1 MDGRRGQN
9 VFTEGED
16 QGLNVISPPS
26 SCVSE
31 LSSMILKQQRRSQ
44 TQQLYRIASATS
56 EATVGV
62 AGCISF

>member
-31 LSSMILKQQRRSQ
+31 LSSMILKE
-44 TQQLYRIASATS
+44 TEEEPDSAT
-56 EATVGV
+56 
-62 AGCISF
+62 